1 MAMAADPEAHAARKR
16 AAEQEEVA
24 NLVKQFAYRIRQHP
38 MYGPHA

>member
-16 AAEQEEVA
+16 AAEQEEGA
-24 NLVKQFAYRIRQHP
+24 KLAKQYAYRILNHP